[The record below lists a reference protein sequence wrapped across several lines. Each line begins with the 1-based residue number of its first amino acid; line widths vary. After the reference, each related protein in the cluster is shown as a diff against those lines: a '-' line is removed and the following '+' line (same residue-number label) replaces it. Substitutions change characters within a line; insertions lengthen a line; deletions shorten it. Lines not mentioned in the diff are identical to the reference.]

1 MLRRIVQYKGRIIE
15 DAIVPRIRW
24 KSGDQPE
31 KVTVLDKVSPST
43 NGRH

>member
-1 MLRRIVQYKGRIIE
+1 MIRRIVQYKDRIIE

-24 KSGDQPE
+24 KSGDQPN
-31 KVTVLDKVSPST
+31 KVTVLDTVAPST